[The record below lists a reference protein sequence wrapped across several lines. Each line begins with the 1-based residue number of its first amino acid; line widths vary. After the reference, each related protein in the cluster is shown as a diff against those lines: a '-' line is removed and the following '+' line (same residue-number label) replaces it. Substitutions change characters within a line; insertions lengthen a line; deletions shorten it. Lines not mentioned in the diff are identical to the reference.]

1 MGAEESVVSDAVS
14 RSRRRDRALV
24 TTFLTG
30 ASLQVSIVLASLLS
44 LPFVTRALSADE
56 FGVLSLLTSL
66 TTILSL
72 ADLGVGAALALRLGM
87 LRDLDTDEA
96 GATVTTALVFAACT
110 GGALAMAGVVS
121 VAFVPWSAW
130 LGAESVGESAV
141 DAGVLTMAVC
151 AGLYVVAG
159 LGSRILFGLQ
169 RGSVANLVTLVAG
182 LLGSAAS
189 ILAAY
194 AGAPLA
200 VFVACSLGAPAVV
213 WAMATAWL
221 LVGPRP
227 LVRPHFGRTGRVRV
241 RTLAGQSSAFF
252 VIAATGLVAY
262 QSGPFFAA
270 SALGAAAAG
279 VLSVATRLF
288 ALVSQFFYPILMQ
301 FTPAVA
307 EARAHGD
314 DAWARTRLYRMA
326 GLTGVLATLASG
338 VLVVGGGP
346 LVATVLSAALEPHE
360 SLLWALAAW
369 TVFGVA
375 TGPWFFYL
383 DAVGLVW
390 SHATMSAVMMFVS
403 LPTAF
408 VLTRAWGIS
417 GPVWANL
424 FATATCCALPAFW
437 LVRTH
442 HRGKSAGAV
451 P

>member
-1 MGAEESVVSDAVS
+1 MVSDAVN
-14 RSRRRDRALV
+14 RARRRDRALV

-30 ASLQVSIVLASLLS
+30 ASLQLSIVLASLVS
-44 LPFVTRALSADE
+44 LPFVTRALTADE

-72 ADLGVGAALALRLGM
+72 ADLGVGAALALRLGT
-87 LRDLDTDEA
+87 LRDLDTEEA
-96 GATVTTALVFAACT
+96 GATVATALVFAACT
-110 GGALAMAGVVS
+110 GGGLTVAGVTS
-121 VAFVPWSAW
+121 VVLVPWSDW
-130 LGAESVGESAV
+130 LGAASLGEDTV

-169 RGSVANLVTLVAG
+169 RGSVANLVTLGAG
-182 LLGSAAS
+182 LLGSAAA

-194 AGAPLA
+194 ADAPLA
-200 VFVACSLGAPAVV
+200 VFVACSLGAPALV
-213 WAMATAWL
+213 WAVATAWL
-221 LVGPRP
+221 LVGPRA
-227 LVRPHFGRTGRVRV
+227 LVRPRFGLAGGGRL
-241 RTLAGQSSAFF
+241 RTLAGQSAAFF

-262 QSGPFFAA
+262 QSGPFFVA

-326 GLTGVLATLASG
+326 GLTGVLAALASG
-338 VLVVGGGP
+338 ALVVGGGP
-346 LVATVLSAALEPHE
+346 LVATVLGAALEPQE

-390 SHATMSAVMMFVS
+390 AHATMSAVMMIVS

-408 VLTRAWGIS
+408 VLTRAWGIT

-424 FATATCCALPAFW
+424 FATAACCAVPAYW
-437 LVRTH
+437 MVRNH
-442 HRGKSAGAV
+442 HRAQSVGAV